1 MLFCAND
8 DTISISWRVE
18 RGAPG
23 IKISDMKVAE
33 THDAE
38 HSMMDQRFHDCK
50 LGQFCR
56 LVMRILNYSYAEYH
70 KQNFQQRSGSPLPT
84 DQRKKIC
91 IITSL

>member
-38 HSMMDQRFHDCK
+38 HSMMDQRFHDCNTWSVLSISDEDIK
-50 LGQFCR
+50 L
-56 LVMRILNYSYAEYH
+56 
-70 KQNFQQRSGSPLPT
+70 
-84 DQRKKIC
+84 
-91 IITSL
+91 